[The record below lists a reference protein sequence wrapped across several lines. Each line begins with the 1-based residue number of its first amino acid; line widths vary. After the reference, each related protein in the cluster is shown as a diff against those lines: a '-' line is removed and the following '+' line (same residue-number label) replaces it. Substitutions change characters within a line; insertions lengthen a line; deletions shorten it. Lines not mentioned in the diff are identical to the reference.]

1 LLDRSKEAAVGW
13 GFNEFLMGFEVCSD
27 FRVSAVLGTIFTF
40 QVLYNVYIHANKEI
54 DATKL
59 YQLKYPRTI
68 QDLCCEIP

>member
-1 LLDRSKEAAVGW
+1 MTPWLFSNRKSVENDLKLIDVIEI
-13 GFNEFLMGFEVCSD
+13 
-27 FRVSAVLGTIFTF
+27 FRVSPVFGQCFYF
-40 QVLYNVYIHANKEI
+40 PANKEI